1 VAVRPSRPET
11 VHSGLKEQ
19 ENTLIS
25 LDHIAVWSD
34 NLYRA
39 TAGLSRATGLGSADG
54 GYFPGL
60 GLGQKLLSLGG
71 YVYLEVESI
80 VEHRMIAERAPLA
93 LELERQTAGGDCF
106 AGLCLRSDDLDEV
119 AEFARH
125 HGITPSGD
133 IDGGKVR
140 MVPAQGS
147 APSVHA
153 PDFRNSWL
161 RGKPNLYHVPDLANH
176 SSLLAPQPGTGDVRG
191 TGVTAIELGGTEE
204 GLKAWLGAVA
214 APADLGVDI
223 AYNGG
228 PDGLYAVT
236 FDTTDGPRTVRLN
249 PITHR
254 TPGS

>member
-1 VAVRPSRPET
+1 M
-11 VHSGLKEQ
+11 
-19 ENTLIS
+19 IS
-25 LDHIAVWSD
+25 IDHIAVWSD
-34 NLYRA
+34 NLYRT
-39 TAGLSRATGLGSADG
+39 TADLSRATGLGSADG
-54 GYFPGL
+54 GYFPAL

-71 YVYLEVESI
+71 HVYLEVESI
-80 VEHRMIAERAPLA
+80 VDHRMIAERAPMA
-93 LELERQTAGGDCF
+93 LELERQTANGDCF

-125 HGITPSGD
+125 RGITPTAD
-133 IDGGKVR
+133 IAGGKVR

-153 PDFRNSWL
+153 PDFRNAWL
-161 RGKPNLYHVPDLANH
+161 LGKPNLYHVPDLANH

-191 TGVTAIELGGTEE
+191 TGLTAIELGGTEAE
-204 GLKAWLGAVA
+204 LKDWLGDVV

-236 FDTTDGPRTVRLN
+236 FGTTDGPRTLRLN
-249 PITHR
+249 PITPR
-254 TPGS
+254 S